1 VRGPSIDYEGV
12 LSRLSAV
19 DYAGLVTRLRK
30 ILPSLWLRAYREMT
44 PTPVTAV
51 RFEDRGFEFLFDH
64 VSARRSDDEFEDV
77 AVEDRIIA
85 AFGRSR
91 PSPLHQQERA
101 NGLLGSSAAAFGGR
115 AKRDHVPGGVLGG
128 ACDRCLYPQHRDLRR
143 ESSVDG
149 RAFRTMERYCAE
161 HPGTFAFSR
170 PVYDS
175 PSWWPCE
182 IEHGLLKDDGTLW
195 VQGFDNTAAS
205 VRIRFLATGRAT
217 LVEARRIPAPG

>member
-1 VRGPSIDYEGV
+1 MRGSSINYEGV

-19 DYAGLVTRLRK
+19 DYDGLVARLRK
-30 ILPSLWLRAYREMT
+30 ILPSLWLRAYRKMT
-44 PTPVTAV
+44 PTPVNTV

-64 VSARRSDDEFEDV
+64 ASARRTDSGPEDA

-91 PSPLHQQERA
+91 PSLLRQEART
-101 NGLLGSSAAAFGGR
+101 NGLLGSSAAVFGGR

-128 ACDRCLYPQHRDLRR
+128 ACDGCLYPQRRDLRR

-149 RAFRTMERYCAE
+149 RAFRTMERYCTE

-182 IEHGLLKDDGTLW
+182 IEHGLLRDDGTLW
-195 VQGFDNTAAS
+195 VQGFDNAAAS
-205 VRIRFLATGRAT
+205 VRIPFLATGRAT
-217 LVEARRIPAPG
+217 LVEARRTPAPG